1 MPCVLHLVPEFDV
14 RQILTASN
22 DGRAILEGLDKDCM
36 ITIRQRRCLVRILV
50 SHLMEKFGERPTT
63 ETKKALAS
71 SLIQAFPCLKDI
83 SDSGCDIWYTQGR
96 NHHPA
101 TGFLEE
107 RLRNIRKK
115 LRSVSRPQKQED
127 KEPEKAY
134 IPDSTISEDRAKQL
148 KEWLRHNSQPLS
160 QVSAYMQ
167 DTVLYRAQWIRGN
180 NLKDI
185 REILQEFPHLTSPG
199 MIAQDFLVLHGEAAP
214 KLFETWLPIY
224 ADKILHLL
232 RRENKLQFPVE
243 EMTLDAKGELA
254 LKLLPELLPPTVYK
268 VGRNFFRHSIEE
280 SRLAFIDHKPGGTNM
295 VEYLQHAEVSR
306 PYPYILTLGDIDQCC
321 SQAFVI
327 LLGQALEQSTLLV
340 VAQMSIP
347 LRFDS
352 VQNLVAN

>member
-1 MPCVLHLVPEFDV
+1 MDTFVRQKLTEWQLPDLIDSFTDQAIDEESFLLLDEGTINCIIPKIGPRLKFLKYFREFTGNAGLPSTPHKSSAAPPTATLPFPVEKQTAPVGLIMPCVLHLVPEFDV

-243 EMTLDAKGELA
+243 EMTL
-254 LKLLPELLPPTVYK
+254 
-268 VGRNFFRHSIEE
+268 
-280 SRLAFIDHKPGGTNM
+280 
-295 VEYLQHAEVSR
+295 EY
-306 PYPYILTLGDIDQCC
+306 G
-321 SQAFVI
+321 
-327 LLGQALEQSTLLV
+327 
-340 VAQMSIP
+340 
-347 LRFDS
+347 
-352 VQNLVAN
+352 